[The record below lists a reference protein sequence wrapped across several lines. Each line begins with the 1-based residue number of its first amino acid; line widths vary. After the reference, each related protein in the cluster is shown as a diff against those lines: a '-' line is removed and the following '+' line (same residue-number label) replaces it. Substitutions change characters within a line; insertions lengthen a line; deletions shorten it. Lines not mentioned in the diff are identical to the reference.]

1 MKTMLSDKR
10 GLVLLIVLSV
20 VALFM
25 ALVVVFSADQ
35 FTDLE
40 LAQNFKDSLQAQ
52 YLGNAGVEAAIS
64 VLSQDDSTY
73 DDLEE
78 SDWAK
83 FSESLLMASSYLEGM
98 VMSGTITDECSK
110 LDLNALVVKNT
121 DGTYS
126 LDTFRTK
133 QLYKLMTVV
142 LGIDI
147 KEDEFNDLCAAIKDW
162 IDPDDEPTTGGAESE
177 YYKNLDEPYEPKNG
191 AFDTPEEIL
200 LVKGMQTEWYYGTA
214 EIFGIAK
221 YVTVGT
227 QGYINVNTA
236 PKEVLWSLADGISEK
251 MAEDLIDCRPIKN
264 VNDWQDKKSCL
275 NTIGITSITQED
287 LLKLQAMVTPKS
299 LRFSVDITGAMPS
312 GAMMNV
318 RAILDL
324 TGGKPQIV
332 YYKIY

>member
-1 MKTMLSDKR
+1 MKTVFSDKR

-25 ALVVVFSADQ
+25 VLVVAFSADQ

-40 LAQNFKDSLQAQ
+40 LAHNFKDSLQAQ

-83 FSESLLMASSYLEGM
+83 FSESLLLASSYLEDM
-98 VMSGTITDECSK
+98 TMSGTITDECSK

-121 DGTYS
+121 DGTYAV
-126 LDTFRTK
+126 DTFRAK
-133 QLYKLMTVV
+133 QLYKLMSVV

-147 KEDEFNDLCAAIKDW
+147 KEDDFNDLCAAIKDW
-162 IDPDDEPTTGGAESE
+162 VDPDDEPSAGGAESE
-177 YYKNLDEPYEPKNG
+177 YYQDLDEPYEPKNG
-191 AFDTPEEIL
+191 EFDTPEELL
-200 LVKGMQTEWYYGTA
+200 LVKGMQAEWYYGTA
-214 EIFGIAK
+214 DIPGIAK
-221 YVTVGT
+221 FVTVGT
-227 QGYINVNTA
+227 KGYVNINTA
-236 PKEVLWSLADGISEK
+236 PKEVLWSLAEGITEK

-264 VNDWQDKKSCL
+264 VNEWQDKNSCL

-287 LLKLQAMVTPKS
+287 LLKLQAMVIPKS
-299 LRFSVDITGAMPS
+299 LRFSVDITGTMPS

-318 RAILDL
+318 RAILDIVS
-324 TGGKPQIV
+324 GKPQIV
-332 YYKIY
+332 YYRIY